1 MKTRQHWERQWTW
14 LGTWTW
20 VLWASVVLSLVSS
33 TEGLL
38 YVGFPMNE
46 QLPNVARVNEQYSFT
61 LAETTYKSNGGS
73 VEYSASN
80 LPGWL
85 SFDGG
90 SRTFSG
96 IPRSDD
102 VKEFDI
108 TLTGKDTLD
117 GSTLSNKYTMIV
129 SSSLGLHLSSNDVM
143 FTQIAKD
150 GNTNGHDALVVKPGD
165 KINIKFEKS
174 VFEKYE
180 NATRPIV
187 AYYGRSQDRSSLPNW
202 LNFNSDDLSFTGT
215 VPYVT
220 SDVAPSVQ
228 YGFSF
233 IGSDYKGYA
242 GAEGIFKLEIGA
254 HQLSTSL
261 NKTLKING
269 TFNYPFEEVV
279 PIFSDV
285 FLDNK
290 TISRENIS
298 QIYTK
303 NNPKY
308 VSFHDNNFTLT
319 GVFPDSSTHDNFSV
333 VIEDVFGNSVSIP
346 YLFEAIGSVFTG
358 SLKDVNATRGKF
370 FQYQLL
376 NSSFTDNQTK
386 ISVDYDASWLSYSKS
401 NRTFTGDVPKNFDKL
416 VVNVTASSDYDEES
430 KTFSIKGVDPKS
442 LSSSSSSS
450 KPSSTSQLSAKSS
463 SLASNSAAARAGHK
477 KSSNGALAKGLGIG
491 LGVGI
496 PVLLALLAA
505 LFFCCCYRK
514 KRNEEK
520 SEPDLEKD
528 DGSTKITGPG
538 IGKTYDMDDHS
549 ETAKPLSALNLIKLE
564 KKEEMNGDVK
574 STSSSVTHVDSDE
587 SKSNYFD
594 ASEKPAKSWRAND
607 KSDANLYDDES
618 VITKGANQK
627 DNNYRSSDGSM
638 STVNTEQLFSVRLV
652 EDQSNRNSNMSSFN
666 SSRILASS
674 SNNAI
679 FKRESS
685 GNIQRLDSDGNIVE
699 TAQPHQNILR
709 SSSTDLDVLE
719 EENSKDHDDSSNTIT
734 KAGPNQSMD
743 ESTESSM
750 NLLTKLLDPSFTGI
764 ANDKADDLDEGYSDQ
779 FKATKDPT
787 GRITWSDAS
796 QSETPVV
803 DDYKND
809 LLNGKSSLYSS
820 TPLQSSGL
828 FAFSK
833 SSSEDLTYN
842 QDGRSSSSPA
852 QKAKLVD
859 FTRKSSMKEAAR
871 HSFLDFEGETAQIH
885 DDDDSI

>member
-1 MKTRQHWERQWTW
+1 MKRRQHWESQWTW
-14 LGTWTW
+14 LGAWTW
-20 VLWASVVLSLVSS
+20 VLWTSVVLSLVSS
-33 TEGLL
+33 TEGSL
-38 YVGFPMNE
+38 YMGFPMDE

-80 LPGWL
+80 LPEWL

-96 IPRSDD
+96 IPSSDD
-102 VKEFDI
+102 VKEFEI
-108 TLTGKDTLD
+108 TLTGNDTSD
-117 GSTLSNKYTMIV
+117 GSTLSNNYSMIV
-129 SSSLGLHLSSNDVM
+129 SSSSGLHLSSNDVM
-143 FTQIAKD
+143 FTEIAKE
-150 GNTNGHDALVVKPGD
+150 GNTNGVDALVVKPGE

-180 NATRPIV
+180 NATRSIV

-233 IGSDYKGYA
+233 IGSDYEGYA

-254 HQLSTSL
+254 HQLSTSVSR
-261 NKTLKING
+261 TLKING
-269 TFNYPFEEVV
+269 TFDHPFEEVV

-290 TISRENIS
+290 TISRDNIS
-298 QIYTK
+298 QVYAE
-303 NNPKY
+303 NNPNY
-308 VSFHDNNFTLT
+308 VSFHDSNFTLT

-333 VIEDVFGNSVSIP
+333 IIEDVFGNSVSIP
-346 YLFEAIGSVFTG
+346 YSFEAIGSVFTVD
-358 SLKDVNATRGKF
+358 SLNDVNATKGKF

-386 ISVDYDASWLSYSKS
+386 ISVDYDASWLSYSKN

-442 LSSSSSSS
+442 SSSSSSS
-450 KPSSTSQLSAKSS
+450 GKPSSTTQSSVKSS
-463 SLASNSAAARAGHK
+463 SSASNSAAAGTGHK
-477 KSSNGALAKGLGIG
+477 KSSNVALAKGLGIG
-491 LGVGI
+491 LGIGI
-496 PVLLALLAA
+496 PVLLAFLAA
-505 LFFCCCYRK
+505 LFFFCCYRK
-514 KRNEEK
+514 KRNEKK

-528 DGSTKITGPG
+528 DGYTEITGPG

-549 ETAKPLSALNLIKLE
+549 ETAKPLNALNLIKLE
-564 KKEEMNGDVK
+564 KKEEMSGDVK

-587 SKSNYFD
+587 SKSSYFD
-594 ASEKPAKSWRAND
+594 ATEKPAKSWRAND
-607 KSDANLYDDES
+607 KSDANMYDDES
-618 VITKGANQK
+618 VITKGATQK
-627 DNNYRSSDGSM
+627 DNFYRSSDGSM

-666 SSRILASS
+666 SNRMLASS

-699 TAQPHQNILR
+699 ATQPNQNILR

-719 EENSKDHDDSSNTIT
+719 EENTKDHDDSSNTIT
-734 KAGPNQSMD
+734 KTGPNQYRD

-750 NLLTKLLDPSFTGI
+750 NLLTKLSYPSFTGI
-764 ANDKADDLDEGYSDQ
+764 TNDKANNLNEGYSDQ
-779 FKATKDPT
+779 FKAMKDPN

-796 QSETPVV
+796 QPATPVV
-803 DDYKND
+803 EDYESEIM
-809 LLNGKSSLYSS
+809 NGKSSA
-820 TPLQSSGL
+820 PLQSSGL

-842 QDGRSSSSPA
+842 QDGRSSSSPV

-885 DDDDSI
+885 DDDDDSI